1 VIVGR
6 KRPGRPVAPLAGFGP
21 KLGGVAGSVHF
32 ACKNQNHG
40 IHIGIDRID
49 PRWAARTK
57 QDCRKVDAGFR
68 LKILRNQGNLSK
80 FALVRQRKLA

>member
-1 VIVGR
+1 MVVKLSLISGARVGPVSPIQGMLTYADD
-6 KRPGRPVAPLAGFGP
+6 RPPQYTHNLQKSDSSQPP
-21 KLGGVAGSVHF
+21 
-32 ACKNQNHG
+32 
-40 IHIGIDRID
+40 
-49 PRWAARTK
+49 K